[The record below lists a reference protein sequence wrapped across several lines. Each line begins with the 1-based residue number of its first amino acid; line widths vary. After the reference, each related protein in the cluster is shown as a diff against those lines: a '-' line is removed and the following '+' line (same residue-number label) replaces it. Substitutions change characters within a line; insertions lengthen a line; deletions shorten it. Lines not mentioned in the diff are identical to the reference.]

1 MNEQKGKASNVCWA
15 AEKLEPLLVKNLI
28 NPDSVYLTI
37 IDADS
42 WAPDL
47 YIDEVEAHIR

>member
-15 AEKLEPLLVKNLI
+15 AEKLEPILQKNFI
-28 NPDSVYLTI
+28 NADSVFLTI
-37 IDADS
+37 LDADS

-47 YIDEVEAHIR
+47 YIDQVEEHIR